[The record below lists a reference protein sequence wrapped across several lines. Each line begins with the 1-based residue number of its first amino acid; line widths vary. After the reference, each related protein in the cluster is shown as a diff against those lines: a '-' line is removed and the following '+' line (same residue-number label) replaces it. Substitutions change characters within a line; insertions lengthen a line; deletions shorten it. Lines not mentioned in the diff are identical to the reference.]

1 MDKSRQ
7 VDKSI
12 RDINDGIKGIRPRSQ
27 SSFQGLTS
35 QARSRNSFL
44 HNICHLPTPSVPS
57 VPSAIFHHHHLG
69 PPWTALD
76 HLGPSLCPGFRVVLR
91 QVAVSTP
98 RNCAKKWPQCTRQTA
113 QPLLELISDK
123 WSTSIDTD
131 IGLIGP
137 FDRIWC
143 SKQLK
148 CKMHHPAPA
157 SKSRS
162 WWPMDDVLMG
172 FEDQSFWT
180 SKYIAT

>member
-76 HLGPSLCPGFRVVLR
+76 RLGPPWTITLPRLSSGAASGRSVNSQKLCQEMAAMHSADRTALVGTHLR
-91 QVAVSTP
+91 QVIHLN
-98 RNCAKKWPQCTRQTA
+98 RYRHWP
-113 QPLLELISDK
+113 
-123 WSTSIDTD
+123 
-131 IGLIGP
+131 
-137 FDRIWC
+137 
-143 SKQLK
+143 
-148 CKMHHPAPA
+148 H
-157 SKSRS
+157 
-162 WWPMDDVLMG
+162 
-172 FEDQSFWT
+172 WT
-180 SKYIAT
+180 I